1 METLLHIIETYGLW
15 VVFISVLLDQGGLP
29 VPAYPPMIVTAAL
42 AVDSNNAVAPIL
54 VVATLATLLAD
65 VLWYACGRRFG
76 ASMLK
81 LMCKVSLSP
90 DSCVGA
96 TRRIHGRWGAPAL
109 IVAKYI
115 PGFAAVAT
123 TLAGETQTSL
133 RRFVLY
139 DGVGAALWAGG
150 AIALGVIFHEAVE
163 SVLLELERL
172 GDYAIAL
179 AIAAIAVFIA
189 IKAWQRHRFLM
200 RIRMARI
207 SAEDLT
213 ALLARQASVIV
224 LDARTAEQRSRSG
237 WIPGSV
243 HVDRLDDRAI
253 DPRSEVIVYCDC
265 PNDATAAIVARQL
278 MDKGFRHVRPLAGGT
293 DAWRRQGGL
302 IEYADADGDFAQRG
316 DPGKGVNPA

>member
-29 VPAYPPMIVTAAL
+29 VPSYPPLIVTAAL
-42 AVDSNNAVAPIL
+42 AVDSHNAVTPIL
-54 VVATLATLLAD
+54 LVATLAALLAD
-65 VLWYACGRRFG
+65 VLWYACGRRLGG
-76 ASMLK
+76 AMLK

-96 TRRIHGRWGAPAL
+96 TRRIYGRWGVSAL
-109 IVAKYI
+109 IVAKFI

-139 DGVGAALWAGG
+139 DALGAVLWVGVAV
-150 AIALGVIFHEAVE
+150 ALGVIFHEAVE
-163 SVLLELERL
+163 AVLLELERL
-172 GDYAIAL
+172 GNVAIAL
-179 AIAAIAVFIA
+179 AIAAIAVFVA
-189 IKAWQRHRFLM
+189 VKAWQRQRFIR
-200 RIRMARI
+200 RIRMARV
-207 SAEDLT
+207 SAEGLAT
-213 ALLARQASVIV
+213 LLETQSGVV
-224 LDARTAEQRSRSG
+224 LLDARTAEQRAQSG

-243 HVDRLDDRAI
+243 HVDRLEDGAI

-278 MDKGFRHVRPLAGGT
+278 MDKGFTHVRPLAGGT
-293 DAWRRQGGL
+293 DAWRRRGGL
-302 IEYADADGDFAQRG
+302 IEYADAEVQT
-316 DPGKGVNPA
+316 PGAMQASGEA